1 MRTLIVRGPASAGF
15 LFTVTSLISA
25 CSPQDDPIVRDGSGG
40 NNSAGDNAIASG
52 GSDTAAGGSIGS
64 SGGNGGASGGTL
76 GGGGTTS
83 STGGNGSGGEADGS
97 GSVTG
102 SGGTSGGLACPSD
115 AYFCADFE
123 GAGLPAGTNYHPAF
137 QAEQWESFMSIQSTT
152 VHRGAQ
158 ALQVM
163 GNDGYMWNILSAPVP
178 SNAFWARFYLRSTVE
193 IGQSDHNSYV
203 AAMTGDGDPNAGDNT
218 EISEQYCQMV
228 LNLHDHVAVS
238 IGGTERCET
247 GVPPLSKDE
256 WHCMEVYFDGAGGIV
271 QVFAD
276 DAPVIDVS
284 GWQNLD
290 YKTFGFGYFGFHG
303 PARTLWYDDV
313 AVGPTRPGC
322 L

>member
-1 MRTLIVRGPASAGF
+1 
-15 LFTVTSLISA
+15 
-25 CSPQDDPIVRDGSGG
+25 
-40 NNSAGDNAIASG
+40 
-52 GSDTAAGGSIGS
+52 
-64 SGGNGGASGGTL
+64 
-76 GGGGTTS
+76 
-83 STGGNGSGGEADGS
+83 
-97 GSVTG
+97 
-102 SGGTSGGLACPSD
+102 
-115 AYFCADFE
+115 FCADFE
-123 GAGLPAGTNYHPAF
+123 GVGLPAGTSYHPAF
-137 QAEQWESFMSIQSTT
+137 QADQWESFMSIQSAT
-152 VHRGAQ
+152 VFRGAQ
-158 ALQVM
+158 ALEVT
-163 GNDGYMWNILSAPVP
+163 GNDGYMWNILSTSVP

-238 IGGTERCET
+238 IGGTEQCET

-276 DAPVIDVS
+276 GAPVIDES

-303 PARTLWYDDV
+303 PARTLWYDAV
-313 AVGPTRPGC
+313 AVGPTRP
-322 L
+322 